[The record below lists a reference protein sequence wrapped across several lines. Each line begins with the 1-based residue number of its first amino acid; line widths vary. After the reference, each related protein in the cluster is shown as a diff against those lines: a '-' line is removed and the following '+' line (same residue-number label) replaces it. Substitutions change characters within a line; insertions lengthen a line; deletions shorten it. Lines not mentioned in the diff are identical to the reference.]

1 MTMFALAEGAAAI
14 ALAIVAISVASAA
27 GRCGTRL
34 AGLAV
39 AGFGIAAAVVS
50 WIELGLGTWLINGLV
65 PGRRAGTAGAV
76 YHALNRLD
84 GAKMFLLAAMAVAV
98 AATALR
104 TVSLPRWLA
113 PLGFLL
119 AASLAASGL
128 GYILLAPGIAS
139 AVFSMLTASLAL
151 AALAVLAAA
160 VVYGTDMFAAV
171 VLRPALA
178 TLDDSALTQAAGRIH
193 QYADRRMPLPGA
205 TSILAA
211 AASALAAGI
220 AGYPVQASLTGAAL
234 GALLVW
240 LALYIR
246 IAAPI
251 NRELTRAAA
260 THEIPPNARGMQQRW
275 DSIIHLRVALQTTAL
290 ALLVCALA
298 VT

>member
-1 MTMFALAEGAAAI
+1 
-14 ALAIVAISVASAA
+14 
-27 GRCGTRL
+27 
-34 AGLAV
+34 
-39 AGFGIAAAVVS
+39 
-50 WIELGLGTWLINGLV
+50 
-65 PGRRAGTAGAV
+65 
-76 YHALNRLD
+76 
-84 GAKMFLLAAMAVAV
+84 
-98 AATALR
+98 
-104 TVSLPRWLA
+104 
-113 PLGFLL
+113 
-119 AASLAASGL
+119 
-128 GYILLAPGIAS
+128 
-139 AVFSMLTASLAL
+139 MLTASLAL
-151 AALAVLAAA
+151 AALAALAAA

-178 TLDDSALTQAAGRIH
+178 TLDDITLTQAAGRIH

-220 AGYPVQASLTGAAL
+220 AGHPVQASLTAAAL
-234 GALLVW
+234 GALLIW

-275 DSIIHLRVALQTTAL
+275 DSIINLRVALQTTAL
-290 ALLVCALA
+290 ALLVSALA

>member
-1 MTMFALAEGAAAI
+1 
-14 ALAIVAISVASAA
+14 
-27 GRCGTRL
+27 
-34 AGLAV
+34 
-39 AGFGIAAAVVS
+39 
-50 WIELGLGTWLINGLV
+50 
-65 PGRRAGTAGAV
+65 
-76 YHALNRLD
+76 
-84 GAKMFLLAAMAVAV
+84 
-98 AATALR
+98 
-104 TVSLPRWLA
+104 
-113 PLGFLL
+113 
-119 AASLAASGL
+119 
-128 GYILLAPGIAS
+128 
-139 AVFSMLTASLAL
+139 MLTASLAL

-171 VLRPALA
+171 VLRSALA
-178 TLDDSALTQAAGRIH
+178 TLDDRTLTQAAGRIH

-220 AGYPVQASLTGAAL
+220 AGHPVQALLTAAAL
-234 GALLVW
+234 GALLIW

-275 DSIIHLRVALQTTAL
+275 DSIISAALQTTAL
-290 ALLVCALA
+290 ALLVSALA

>member
-1 MTMFALAEGAAAI
+1 
-14 ALAIVAISVASAA
+14 
-27 GRCGTRL
+27 
-34 AGLAV
+34 
-39 AGFGIAAAVVS
+39 
-50 WIELGLGTWLINGLV
+50 
-65 PGRRAGTAGAV
+65 
-76 YHALNRLD
+76 
-84 GAKMFLLAAMAVAV
+84 
-98 AATALR
+98 
-104 TVSLPRWLA
+104 
-113 PLGFLL
+113 
-119 AASLAASGL
+119 
-128 GYILLAPGIAS
+128 
-139 AVFSMLTASLAL
+139 MLTASLAL
-151 AALAVLAAA
+151 AALAALAAA

-178 TLDDSALTQAAGRIH
+178 TLDDSTLTQAAGRIH

-220 AGYPVQASLTGAAL
+220 AGYPVQASLTAAAL
-234 GALLVW
+234 GALLIW

-275 DSIIHLRVALQTTAL
+275 DSIINLRVALQTTAL
-290 ALLVCALA
+290 ALLVSALA